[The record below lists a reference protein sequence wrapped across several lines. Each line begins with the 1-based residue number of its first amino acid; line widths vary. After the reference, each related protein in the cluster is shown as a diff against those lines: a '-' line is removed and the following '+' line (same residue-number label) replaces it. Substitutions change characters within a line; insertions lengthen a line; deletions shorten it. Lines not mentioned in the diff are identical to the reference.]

1 MNQLIKPPKTIM
13 IGERGQVRNIPM
25 PGPPPNL
32 DEQQLPEL
40 YTAQA
45 LTAQNL
51 ITESTSGV
59 DRAQAT
65 LLRTIPL
72 TVILGILGVTLMLA
86 FSIEMAWTLLLF
98 ATLTIVGYGAFT
110 MLDYRHS
117 ASGLERHRVNTAS
130 KLKMMELRHAQELK
144 RMALQTYLYI
154 LERSNHVDH

>member
-1 MNQLIKPPKTIM
+1 MNELFKPAKTIT
-13 IGERGQVRNIPM
+13 IGERGRVRTVPM

-32 DEQQLPEL
+32 DEPQLPEM

-65 LLRTIPL
+65 LLRTVPL

-86 FSIEMAWTLLLF
+86 FSVELAWSLLLF
-98 ATLTIVGYGAFT
+98 ATLTIAGYWVFT
-110 MLDYRHS
+110 WLDYRHS

-154 LERSNHVDH
+154 LERNNHVDH

>member
-1 MNQLIKPPKTIM
+1 MNELFKPPKTIT
-13 IGERGQVRNIPM
+13 IGERGKTRQVPM

-72 TVILGILGVTLMLA
+72 TLVLSILGVTLMLV
-86 FSIEMAWTLLLF
+86 FSIELAWTLLIF
-98 ATLTIVGYGAFT
+98 ALLTIAGYMAFT
-110 MLDYRHS
+110 WLDYRHS

-130 KLKMMELRHAQELK
+130 RIKMMELNHAQELK

-154 LERSNHVDH
+154 LEKSNHVDH